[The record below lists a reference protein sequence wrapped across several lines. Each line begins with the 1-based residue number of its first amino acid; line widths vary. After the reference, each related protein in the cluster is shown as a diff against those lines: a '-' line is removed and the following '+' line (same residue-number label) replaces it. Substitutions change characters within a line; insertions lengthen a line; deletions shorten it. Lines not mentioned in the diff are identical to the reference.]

1 MDNSYNNI
9 NIPKR
14 CTTNTE
20 PFKFNE
26 KLNLL
31 NKKNFEIVISR
42 FDEDISWS
50 DNYKN
55 FRTIYN
61 KGLDNISHPY
71 IKLEN
76 KGHLADTILRHI
88 IINYNNNL
96 ADVTFFTHGS
106 FNYRNDQ
113 LIKEHGRCHK
123 YFKDFI
129 NLDKNTLVY
138 IKRHDLPKSQYR
150 FYDYDECVGDVY
162 KYIFNTEYNDN
173 FEWACGKWI
182 SVSKERIRKT
192 PLETYKRMLQ
202 FILKKY
208 NNEEPNQHIYRT
220 RGIYIERFILKCFL

>member
-1 MDNSYNNI
+1 MTNNNFNKI
-9 NIPKR
+9 NR
-14 CTTNTE
+14 LTTNTE
-20 PFKFNE
+20 PFIFDE
-26 KLNLL
+26 KLKLL
-31 NKKNFEIVISR
+31 NKKHFEIVISR
-42 FDEDISWS
+42 FDEDINWS

-88 IINYNNNL
+88 IINYNNL

-113 LIKEHGRCHK
+113 LIKEHGICHK

-129 NLDKNTLVY
+129 KVDKDTLVY
-138 IKRHDLPKSQYR
+138 IKRRDLPKSDYK

-162 KYIFNTEYNDN
+162 KYIFNDAYNPN
-173 FEWACGKWI
+173 FEWDCGKWI

-208 NNEEPNQHIYRT
+208 NNEEPTQHIYRT